1 MTDAVDSDPQVKSL
15 TFATL
20 RSFAPKYL
28 GLEPYDAVRGR
39 IGVETRALLD
49 DAEPGSWIP
58 ETAMHEVLTAIHEG
72 PLAGDDDGF
81 VRFARALAH
90 EGITR
95 FMRIFLSLASARF
108 VLKRVPVV
116 WKRLRR
122 NAGEVVVTVE
132 GERVGI
138 RYEGFP
144 FFGTA
149 TYRLLSLANCQA
161 LAHAATSRFPVG
173 TIADWSEDTLLLEF
187 DLAASADE
195 D

>member
-1 MTDAVDSDPQVKSL
+1 MTDAVDPAPQVKSL
-15 TFATL
+15 TFATM
-20 RSFAPKYL
+20 RAFAPKYL
-28 GLEPYDAVRGR
+28 GAEQYEAVRGR
-39 IGVETRALLD
+39 IGVQTRALLD
-49 DAEPGSWIP
+49 TAEPGLWIP
-58 ETAMHEVLTAIHEG
+58 EAAMREVLTAIHEG

-81 VRFARALAH
+81 VQFARALAH

-122 NAGEVVVTVE
+122 NAGEVVVEVE
-132 GERVGI
+132 GDQVAI
-138 RYEGFP
+138 CYEGFP

-173 TIADWSEDTLLLEF
+173 TISDWSDDTLRLEF
-187 DLAASADE
+187 DLAADPE
-195 D
+195 P

>member
-1 MTDAVDSDPQVKSL
+1 MTNAVDSDPQVKSL
-15 TFATL
+15 TFATM

-28 GLEPYDAVRGR
+28 GSDQYDAVRRR
-39 IGVETRALLD
+39 IGVQTRALLD
-49 DAEPGSWIP
+49 GAEPGHWIP
-58 ETAMHEVLTAIHEG
+58 EAAMREVLTAIHEG

-122 NAGEVVVTVE
+122 NAGEVVVEVE
-132 GERVGI
+132 GDRVAI
-138 RYEGFP
+138 CYEGFP
-144 FFGTA
+144 YFGTA

-161 LAHAATSRFPVG
+161 LAHAATRRFPSG
-173 TIADWSEDTLLLEF
+173 TIADWSDDTLRLEF
-187 DLAASADE
+187 DLTANSDE
-195 D
+195 